1 MEPFAFLNRDG
12 SSLLQRVL
20 EADAAEDAFDDD
32 DYEVDTPKRRHRGKG
47 RVSGASAGVISRLVQ
62 RTEVRLLNS
71 QGSCGRSRGC
81 VFCRYS
87 QCLDVFP
94 QGRGSGRRRA
104 DADDD
109 KPYICDSKS
118 RFKLVFI
125 HSRLLSAKAGPVL
138 GAPATFLV
146 VFSWNVVVNALQP
159 FVREGI
165 VKGAISQVGSIL

>member
-1 MEPFAFLNRDG
+1 MEAFAFFNRDG
-12 SSLLQRVL
+12 SSSLQRVL

-47 RVSGASAGVISRLVQ
+47 RVSGASAGGIGRLWQ
-62 RTEVRLLNS
+62 RTQVRLLNS
-71 QGSCGRSRGC
+71 QGSCGRSRGR
-81 VFCRYS
+81 VGARS
-87 QCLDVFP
+87 SHSVDVLP

-118 RFKLVFI
+118 RFKLVFS
-125 HSRLLSAKAGPVL
+125 HSRLVSAQAGPVL
-138 GAPATFLV
+138 VAPATFLV
-146 VFSWNVVVNALQP
+146 VFSWNVAVNALQP